1 VLSHHIDHY
10 IQVKKLFKHDYDSHM
25 ISITVFTHFLYGTLN
40 PSHELYQ
47 HENLDWGKMFP
58 LVKGLLK
65 DKKKYSDKLSIFSI
79 AQMLDILKE
88 TVRRKVDALCK
99 KKLLVYSVREG
110 VTIGD
115 NWELLVK
122 KIAPKDL
129 LSLDKAIKVISKN
142 VGLSEFLNDIKK

>member
-1 VLSHHIDHY
+1 MKIW
-10 IQVKKLFKHDYDSHM
+10 I
-25 ISITVFTHFLYGTLN
+25 G
-40 PSHELYQ
+40 
-47 HENLDWGKMFP
+47 GKMFP

-129 LSLDKAIKVISKN
+129 LSLDKVIKVISKN

>member
-1 VLSHHIDHY
+1 MLSHHIDHY
-10 IQVKKLFKHDYDSHM
+10 IQVKKIFKHDYDSHM

-129 LSLDKAIKVISKN
+129 LSLDKVIKVISKN